1 MIIMQEDA
9 EKRPGGAHE
18 GSLCADLRCARCA
31 CPPPSF
37 PLPARPE
44 GVRGARP
51 MGPRAPRTEAAAPP
65 VVAAGAL

>member
-31 CPPPSF
+31 PPPPPSF
-37 PLPARPE
+37 PPPTRPR
-44 GVRGARP
+44 GVGGAP
-51 MGPRAPRTEAAAPP
+51 SSPRAAP
-65 VVAAGAL
+65 